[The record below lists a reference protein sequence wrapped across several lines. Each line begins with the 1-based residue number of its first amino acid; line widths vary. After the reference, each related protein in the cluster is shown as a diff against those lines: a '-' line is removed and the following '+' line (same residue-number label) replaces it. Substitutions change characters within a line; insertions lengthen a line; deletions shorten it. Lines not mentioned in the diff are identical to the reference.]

1 MKFSENWLRS
11 FCSTKHSTDELL
23 NILTMAGL
31 EVESVEPLSQGLTGV
46 VVGRIETT
54 KPHPNADKLKLC
66 SVDVGDEEPLQIVC
80 GAPNAKEGMLVPT
93 ALVGAALPGGLSI
106 KKTKLRGELSL
117 GMLCSAKELALSE
130 DHSGL
135 MNLDGDCQ
143 IGADVKDVL
152 GLNDNVFTLKLT
164 ANRGD
169 CLSIKGIARELQAI
183 TGVSMHTPDEYEALN
198 EDPGNETHVVIEA
211 EEACPIYLGLEISG
225 INAKAKTPQY
235 IVDRLERSGIRAI
248 SAVVDLTNYVMLEL
262 GQPMH
267 SFDKDKLHGKVSVRF
282 GRAGEA
288 IELLNGTNLE
298 VTSEHLVIADEDGPI
313 ALAGIMGGELSS
325 VTDVTQNIFLE
336 AAVFSQESVAG
347 KWRSLGFSTD
357 ALHRFERG
365 VDPSGSKAALA
376 RLAKLIVDVCGG
388 KIGALTSAGSDK
400 VERKPILFRC
410 DRVKRLI
417 GIDVTQ
423 DRILE
428 IFSGL
433 ELAVSSSGDDLIV
446 TPPSYRFD
454 LVLEADL
461 IEEIARIEGFDKLP
475 ATLPRATS
483 SMLRIADKMGW
494 PECAQRHFVDRSYH
508 EVITYSF
515 ISEDLEKAFGS
526 GRDPVRLANPIAE
539 QYSVMRSSLLGSLI
553 LTLQKNL
560 SHLPDR
566 VRILETSLCFEE
578 NNGVIDQK
586 IVIAGLCYGR
596 RLPEQWSVDDKSVD
610 FFDIKGDVEEFLS
623 GEDISF
629 HRLEDS
635 RLHPGKSAS
644 IVISGVRVG
653 IVGEIHPQ
661 LASSFDI
668 GDGVFVFEL
677 QVDKLPRS
685 SPQRFMPYSKYQR
698 VRRDISIEVN
708 SDIEVSDIVEAI
720 ESESIPF
727 LQKVGIFDVYEKAES
742 TDSTKSLAF
751 SISFQDTKKTLTDEE
766 VEKSILQI
774 RSLLGDRFGA
784 RLRGN

>member
-11 FCSTKHSTDELL
+11 FCSTKHNTEELS

-31 EVESVEPLSQGLTGV
+31 EVESVEPVGQGLSGV
-46 VVGRIETT
+46 VVGRIEST

-66 SVDVGDEEPLQIVC
+66 TVDVGSGDLLQIVC

-135 MNLDGDCQ
+135 MNLNSDCQ

-183 TGVSMHTPDEYEALN
+183 TGVSMDTPDEYEALN
-198 EDPGNETHVVIEA
+198 EDPGNDTHVVIEA
-211 EEACPIYLGLEISG
+211 KEACPIYLGLDISG

-235 IVDRLERSGIRAI
+235 IVDRLERSGVRAI

-267 SFDKDKLHGKVSVRF
+267 AFDKDRLHGKVSVRF
-282 GRAGEA
+282 GRTGEA
-288 IELLNGTNLE
+288 IELLNGTNLD
-298 VTSEHLVIADEDGPI
+298 VTPEHLVIADEDGPV

-325 VTDVTQNIFLE
+325 VTDETQNIFLE

-365 VDPSGSKAALA
+365 VDPSGSKAALG
-376 RLAKLIVDVCGG
+376 RLAQLIVDVCGG
-388 KIGALTSAGSDK
+388 KIGALTSVGSDK
-400 VERKPILFRC
+400 AERKPILFRF

-483 SMLRIADKMGW
+483 SMLRIPDKMSW
-494 PECAQRHFVDRSYH
+494 PECAQQHFVERSYH

-515 ISEDLEKAFGS
+515 ISEDLEEAFGS
-526 GRDPVRLANPIAE
+526 GRDPVRLVNPIAE
-539 QYSVMRSSLLGSLI
+539 QYSVMRSSLIGSLV
-553 LTLQKNL
+553 LTLRKNL

-566 VRILETSLCFEE
+566 VRIFETSLCFEK
-578 NNGVIDQK
+578 NSGVIDQK
-586 IVIAGLCYGR
+586 SVITGLCYGR

-610 FFDIKGDVEEFLS
+610 FYDIKGDVEEFLS

-629 HRLEDS
+629 HRDEDS
-635 RLHPGKSAS
+635 RLHPGKSAYYCNRRRPS
-644 IVISGVRVG
+644 WYRWRNSPSVSFVIR
-653 IVGEIHPQ
+653 
-661 LASSFDI
+661 
-668 GDGVFVFEL
+668 
-677 QVDKLPRS
+677 
-685 SPQRFMPYSKYQR
+685 YW
-698 VRRDISIEVN
+698 
-708 SDIEVSDIVEAI
+708 
-720 ESESIPF
+720 
-727 LQKVGIFDVYEKAES
+727 
-742 TDSTKSLAF
+742 
-751 SISFQDTKKTLTDEE
+751 
-766 VEKSILQI
+766 
-774 RSLLGDRFGA
+774 
-784 RLRGN
+784 

>member
-1 MKFSENWLRS
+1 
-11 FCSTKHSTDELL
+11 
-23 NILTMAGL
+23 
-31 EVESVEPLSQGLTGV
+31 V
-46 VVGRIETT
+46 
-54 KPHPNADKLKLC
+54 
-66 SVDVGDEEPLQIVC
+66 
-80 GAPNAKEGMLVPT
+80 
-93 ALVGAALPGGLSI
+93 
-106 KKTKLRGELSL
+106 
-117 GMLCSAKELALSE
+117 
-130 DHSGL
+130 
-135 MNLDGDCQ
+135 
-143 IGADVKDVL
+143 
-152 GLNDNVFTLKLT
+152 
-164 ANRGD
+164 
-169 CLSIKGIARELQAI
+169 
-183 TGVSMHTPDEYEALN
+183 
-198 EDPGNETHVVIEA
+198 
-211 EEACPIYLGLEISG
+211 
-225 INAKAKTPQY
+225 
-235 IVDRLERSGIRAI
+235 
-248 SAVVDLTNYVMLEL
+248 

-267 SFDKDKLHGKVSVRF
+267 AFDKDELHGKVSVRF

-288 IELLNGTNLE
+288 IELLNGTNLD

-336 AAVFSQESVAG
+336 AAVFSQDSVAG

-365 VDPSGSKAALA
+365 VDPSGSKAALG
-376 RLAKLIVDVCGG
+376 RLAQLIVDVCGG
-388 KIGALTSAGSDK
+388 KIGQLTSVGSDK
-400 VERKPILFRC
+400 VEQKPILFRC

-423 DRILE
+423 DRVLE

-433 ELAVSSSGDDLIV
+433 ELAVSSSGEDLIV

-483 SMLRIADKMGW
+483 SMLRIAEKMSW
-494 PECAQRHFVDRSYH
+494 PECAQQHFVERSYH

-515 ISEDLEKAFGS
+515 VSEDLEEAFGS

-539 QYSVMRSSLLGSLI
+539 QYSVMRSSLIGSLV

-566 VRILETSLCFEE
+566 VRIFEASLCFGE

-586 IVIAGLCYGR
+586 SVIAGLCYGR

-610 FFDIKGDVEEFLS
+610 FYDIKGDVEEFLS

-644 IVISGVRVG
+644 IVIDDVQVG

-661 LASSFDI
+661 LAAAFDI

-685 SPQRFMPYSKYQR
+685 SSQRFMPYSKYQR

-708 SDIEVSDIVEAI
+708 SDLEVSDIVEAI
-720 ESESIPF
+720 ESGKIPF

-766 VEKSILQI
+766 VERSILQI
-774 RSLLGDRFGA
+774 RSLLEDRFGA

>member
-11 FCSTKHSTDELL
+11 FCSTKHSTDELS

-66 SVDVGDEEPLQIVC
+66 TVDVGDEEPLQIVC

-93 ALVGAALPGGLSI
+93 ALVGATLPGGLSI

-117 GMLCSAKELALSE
+117 GMLCSARELALSE

-183 TGVSMHTPDEYEALN
+183 TGVSMHIPDEYEALN

-267 SFDKDKLHGKVSVRF
+267 AFDKDKLHGKVSVRF

-288 IELLNGTNLE
+288 IELLNGTNLD

-388 KIGALTSAGSDK
+388 KIGALTSVGSDK
-400 VERKPILFRC
+400 VERKPIVFRC
-410 DRVKRLI
+410 DRVK
-417 GIDVTQ
+417 
-423 DRILE
+423 
-428 IFSGL
+428 
-433 ELAVSSSGDDLIV
+433 
-446 TPPSYRFD
+446 
-454 LVLEADL
+454 
-461 IEEIARIEGFDKLP
+461 
-475 ATLPRATS
+475 
-483 SMLRIADKMGW
+483 
-494 PECAQRHFVDRSYH
+494 
-508 EVITYSF
+508 
-515 ISEDLEKAFGS
+515 
-526 GRDPVRLANPIAE
+526 
-539 QYSVMRSSLLGSLI
+539 
-553 LTLQKNL
+553 
-560 SHLPDR
+560 
-566 VRILETSLCFEE
+566 
-578 NNGVIDQK
+578 
-586 IVIAGLCYGR
+586 
-596 RLPEQWSVDDKSVD
+596 
-610 FFDIKGDVEEFLS
+610 
-623 GEDISF
+623 
-629 HRLEDS
+629 
-635 RLHPGKSAS
+635 
-644 IVISGVRVG
+644 
-653 IVGEIHPQ
+653 
-661 LASSFDI
+661 
-668 GDGVFVFEL
+668 
-677 QVDKLPRS
+677 
-685 SPQRFMPYSKYQR
+685 
-698 VRRDISIEVN
+698 
-708 SDIEVSDIVEAI
+708 
-720 ESESIPF
+720 
-727 LQKVGIFDVYEKAES
+727 
-742 TDSTKSLAF
+742 
-751 SISFQDTKKTLTDEE
+751 
-766 VEKSILQI
+766 
-774 RSLLGDRFGA
+774 
-784 RLRGN
+784 